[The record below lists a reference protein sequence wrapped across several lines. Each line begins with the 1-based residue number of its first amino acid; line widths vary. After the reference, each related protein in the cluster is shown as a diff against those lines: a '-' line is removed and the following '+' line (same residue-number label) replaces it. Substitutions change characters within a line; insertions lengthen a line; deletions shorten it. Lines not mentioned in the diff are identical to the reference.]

1 MEKKNEQKLVVIDS
15 SIFIDHFRN
24 YIPAV
29 SFFSSLS
36 DEEKKYVLFSAITE
50 SELISGRSCE
60 DDSVKAKVI
69 QMLNSFNKI
78 EVNNKIA
85 MLAGDLSRK
94 QNILIPDAIIAATAL
109 VNNAD
114 LLTKNLKDFERI
126 KNLKSLSPY

>member
-29 SFFSSLS
+29 NFFSSLS
-36 DEEKKYVLFSAITE
+36 DEEKKYVFFSAITE

-60 DDSVKAKVI
+60 DDSVKAKVL
-69 QMLNSFNKI
+69 QMLNNFNKI
-78 EVNNKIA
+78 EVNNKVA

-114 LLTKNLKDFERI
+114 LLTKNLKDFARI
-126 KNLKSLSPY
+126 KDLKSVSPY